1 MLALLQG
8 HGVYATAHGLG
19 EQDGYGLGP
28 AGVWDHASLIGID
41 A

>member
-8 HGVYATAHGLG
+8 QGLHLTARDLG

-28 AGVWDHASLIGID
+28 GIWDHARLMD
-41 A
+41 MYA